1 MVTTLKYELQKV
13 ILDWIITDL
22 FSFRSERQELRNSLL
37 FTDWKS
43 WEELLFFQLYFH
55 CIVFR
60 FGNFMD
66 FCFTF
71 PIGIQ
76 VYTLARLSCWVNQ
89 VFCSSFCGINQ
100 VFCSIFHRALYFQC
114 LFKIPGFGFTLS
126 ELCSERSFAWRV
138 IPCPAPVHGVPKL
151 ILA

>member
-22 FSFRSERQELRNSLL
+22 FSFRSERQALRNYLL

-43 WEELLFFQLYFH
+43 WEELLFFQLYFY

-66 FCFTF
+66 FCC
-71 PIGIQ
+71 IQ

-89 VFCSSFCGINQ
+89 VFCSSFCRINQ
-100 VFCSIFHRALYFQC
+100 VFCSIFHRTLYFQC
-114 LFKIPGFGFTLS
+114 LFKISGFGFTLS

-138 IPCPAPVHGVPKL
+138 IHCPAPVHSVPNL